1 MEEGN
6 DMADDGR
13 DILEL
18 LLEDHEEFRSLFE
31 ELDRIEP
38 DLREDLFNYTV
49 ARLASHEAA
58 EEAVLHSTVRDDVP
72 GGREIA
78 EARLAEEAEAE
89 QLLAQM
95 ADMDA
100 TSAEFG
106 EALVTL
112 RDEVLTHAEHE
123 EREEF
128 PQLREHVDAEQRQ
141 KLGKIFQ
148 ALRDTGPTRP
158 HPNTP
163 QTPEVRAALGPI
175 VGMFDRARDA
185 ARDAFSR

>member
-1 MEEGN
+1 MTEH
-6 DMADDGR
+6 DDHT
-13 DILEL
+13 DILDL
-18 LLEDHEEFRSLFE
+18 LLDDHQEFRQLFD
-31 ELDRIEP
+31 ELDQTEP
-38 DLREDLFNYTV
+38 AQRQELFRYVV

-58 EEAVLHSTVRDDVP
+58 EEAVVHPTVRDDVP
-72 GGREIA
+72 GGQEIA

-89 QLLAQM
+89 QLLA
-95 ADMDA
+95 DMDDLDP
-100 TSAEFG
+100 TSQEFAD
-106 EALVTL
+106 ALGRL

-128 PQLREHVDAEQRQ
+128 PRLRSHVDAERRREM
-141 KLGKIFQ
+141 GEIFRR
-148 ALRDTGPTRP
+148 LRDSGPTRP

-163 QTPEVRAALGPI
+163 QTPEVRALAGPF